1 MVFYHK
7 IERVNNLLFWFTRA
21 VTLLLTPRNARQ
33 PHPLPPLLDRRGGV
47 KKKEGGT
54 APSFKSISPSH
65 IRGRT
70 ENLTSLP
77 FLIELPRK
85 RLREE

>member
-21 VTLLLTPRNARQ
+21 VTLLLTPRNAMQ
-33 PHPLPPLLDRRGGV
+33 PHPCPLSWTGEGAV
-47 KKKEGGT
+47 KKKVGGT
-54 APSFKSISPSH
+54 APPFKSISPSH